1 MNWLHDVVAVFN
13 GRYLRAMGVFPGYMF
28 FVTNRPGAALEL
40 VAVEVLIRKVYIF
53 AELGRTTVPDTSA
66 LLARVLR

>member
-1 MNWLHDVVAVFN
+1 
-13 GRYLRAMGVFPGYMF
+13 MGFFPGYMF

-66 LLARVLR
+66 LLARVFR